1 MLEALLG
8 DKTKLSVGAA
18 EDFRIPHGLI
28 FSTKFPFFT
37 DVLHSPPLFPL
48 LSYSTGSL
56 DLNCYKCYGDIFFVL
71 FEKDGLSKYISGD
84 KHTNIIAT

>member
-8 DKTKLSVGAA
+8 DKIKLSVGAA

-37 DVLHSPPLFPL
+37 DVLHSPPPLFPFCHIQQDL
-48 LSYSTGSL
+48 LISTVTNVTETS
-56 DLNCYKCYGDIFFVL
+56 FFVL
-71 FEKDGLSKYISGD
+71 FDKDGVSKYI
-84 KHTNIIAT
+84 

>member
-1 MLEALLG
+1 MLEVLLG

-37 DVLHSPPLFPL
+37 DVLHSPPPFPL

-56 DLNCYKCYGDIFFVL
+56 DLNCYKCYRDVFFVL

>member
-37 DVLHSPPLFPL
+37 DVLHSPPFSPFCHIQQDL
-48 LSYSTGSL
+48 LISTVTNVTETS
-56 DLNCYKCYGDIFFVL
+56 FFVL
-71 FEKDGLSKYISGD
+71 FEKDGLSKYI
-84 KHTNIIAT
+84 

>member
-71 FEKDGLSKYISGD
+71 FEKDGLSKYI
-84 KHTNIIAT
+84 

>member
-37 DVLHSPPLFPL
+37 DVLHSPPLFPFCHIQQD
-48 LSYSTGSL
+48 LSISTVTNVTGT
-56 DLNCYKCYGDIFFVL
+56 FFL
-71 FEKDGLSKYISGD
+71 YFLRRTAYRNISE
-84 KHTNIIAT
+84 TSTQTS